1 MEKSGK
7 NVIFSAKRHL
17 ENSLGDDWLKYLSH
31 LRKFF
36 RNGNKFGNE
45 NNNFNLLQ
53 FLLFLS
59 FISEFDREIRSFL
72 TNKQI
77 YYHNNFLLA
86 VLNSADVTESS
97 HQAPSVKTEEIVV
110 EQQTIAP
117 IPKRRRKNDEIVFQ
131 VHPIHEFVKPMDYDP
146 SRSSIRYAAQELF
159 LPDTSL
165 IYGVCENNT
174 SISYNLFL
182 DVAGRFLAGCWE
194 NNIEFVDEQAI
205 EMIVLGVQMMLKNI
219 LSHCIRQRKNYRVTS
234 DKKFYYDVGCEF
246 KNLDVRNTVTRQ
258 KIDSE
263 IPTIERKAQD
273 DSIYLSAH
281 EDTSHQRRKI
291 SLLDIYKTL
300 SDKNVIP
307 SHSISI
313 LSIERLTTL
322 INL

>member
-1 MEKSGK
+1 MTGRNTLVTCGSSSEMETKLARQ
-7 NVIFSAKRHL
+7 NIRFSL
-17 ENSLGDDWLKYLSH
+17 
-31 LRKFF
+31 LRV
-36 RNGNKFGNE
+36 
-45 NNNFNLLQ
+45 
-53 FLLFLS
+53 LLFLS
-59 FISEFDREIRSFL
+59 FVSEFDREIRSFL

-97 HQAPSVKTEEIVV
+97 HHQAPSTATVKTEEIVV
-110 EQQTIAP
+110 EQQTPAP

-159 LPDTSL
+159 LPDHSL
-165 IYGVCENNT
+165 IYGMFKSDANITYDFITC
-174 SISYNLFL
+174 
-182 DVAGRFLAGCWE
+182 VAGRFLAGCWD
-194 NNIEFVDEQAI
+194 NGLEFVDEQAI
-205 EMIVLGVQMMLKNI
+205 EMIVLGVQTMLKNI
-219 LSHCIRQRKNYRVTS
+219 LSHCIRQKKNYRVTS